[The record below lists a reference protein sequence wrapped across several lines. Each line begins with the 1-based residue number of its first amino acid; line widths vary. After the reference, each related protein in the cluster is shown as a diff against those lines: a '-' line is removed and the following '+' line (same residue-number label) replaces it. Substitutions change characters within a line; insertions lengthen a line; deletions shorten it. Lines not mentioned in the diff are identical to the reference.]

1 MVYGDRMRCKVIV
14 ARQVAEAMKSCNM
27 SKSAMAAELKTSRYQ
42 IHRILNPTSDI
53 TLSTLERA
61 AQSVGRRVTIV
72 LQ

>member
-1 MVYGDRMRCKVIV
+1 
-14 ARQVAEAMKSCNM
+14 
-27 SKSAMAAELKTSRYQ
+27 MAAELKTSRYQ